1 MGMRGEATVLGFILV
16 QSSDDGRPSLWGVLS
31 DG

>member
-16 QSSDDGRPSLWGVLS
+16 QSSDDGRWGVLS